1 MVVGE
6 TRMIA
11 RRPRQGVRRVCNSK
25 ECYDFPAAFAVLS
38 SPEPMVAAA
47 ACSTK
52 GHLGIDWRR
61 NNGSCTQGGQRA
73 PSVIVV
79 RDLAPR
85 VLDIAN
91 GNGVC
96 RA

>member
-1 MVVGE
+1 M
-6 TRMIA
+6 A
-11 RRPRQGVRRVCNSK
+11 
-25 ECYDFPAAFAVLS
+25 
-38 SPEPMVAAA
+38 AAA

-52 GHLGIDWRR
+52 SHLGIDWRR

-85 VLDIAN
+85 GTSAVPTLLYLSSSSPASLLPTRPSCSSQGLSN
-91 GNGVC
+91 YCSVPFY
-96 RA
+96 R